1 MGQFRTEKKAKEHF
15 ERMIA
20 EANNAENSRETQQNC
35 RECADWFET
44 VVLLG
49 TPPKMQRVPFSFVY
63 VAICGVC
70 GTPLES
76 DDPECEHCGCKIA
89 WNRI

>member
-1 MGQFRTEKKAKEHF
+1 MKESKQLLSA
-15 ERMIA
+15 MIT
-20 EANNAENSRETQQNC
+20 EANNSANSPETRQNC

-44 VVLLG
+44 VVLSG
-49 TPPKMQRVPFSFVY
+49 TQPKMQRVPFSFVY

>member
-1 MGQFRTEKKAKEHF
+1 MKEPKQLLSA
-15 ERMIA
+15 MIT
-20 EANNAENSRETQQNC
+20 EANNSENSPETRQNC
-35 RECADWFET
+35 RECADWLET
-44 VVLLG
+44 VVLSG

-70 GTPLES
+70 GNPLES
-76 DDPECEHCGCKIA
+76 DEPDCDKCGCKIA